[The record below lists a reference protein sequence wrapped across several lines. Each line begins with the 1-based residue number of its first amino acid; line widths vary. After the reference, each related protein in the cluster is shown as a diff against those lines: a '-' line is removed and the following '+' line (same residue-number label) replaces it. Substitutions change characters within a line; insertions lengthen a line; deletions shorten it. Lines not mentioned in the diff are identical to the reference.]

1 MFERDDLTAASQR
14 RAIGPSR
21 WLEEINKRIAPKT
34 FWSVRIRGDD
44 DWITGRFRTTTV
56 VSMIHKD
63 HWKKSSWFTLWATI
77 ESILGGGSDLIRF
90 SSFDTLYLVIPFREC
105 TTKVLDR
112 IDPLLVSLCIPWWW
126 HFIPSFISY
135 QNRNKGERQTGKKTQ
150 SCLGLCTCWSRRVLK
165 YTFLPFL
172 ILGLKR
178 TKVQREFWEPTLTA
192 LLAEQEY
199 KTLSTRFT

>member
-90 SSFDTLYLVIPFREC
+90 SSFVFSHSTATASAQGRVVCGARVQNSLHTLYLLIPFREC

-150 SCLGLCTCWSRRVLK
+150 SCLGLCTCWSWRVLK
-165 YTFLPFL
+165 YRSFFP
-172 ILGLKR
+172 
-178 TKVQREFWEPTLTA
+178 
-192 LLAEQEY
+192 
-199 KTLSTRFT
+199 S